1 MAEVSQAN
9 TPHWLCCFLPRT
21 SMDNIGEL
29 DGILDEEHGN
39 VVSNNVP
46 IALLGVELDGKTP
59 YIPYSVRG
67 SPRPKHSGKP
77 DKNGGCATGIAE
89 DASR

>member
-1 MAEVSQAN
+1 MVEVSRAN
-9 TPHWLCCFLPRT
+9 TFRWLRCFLSRT
-21 SMDNIGEL
+21 SMNNIREL
-29 DGILDEEHGN
+29 DGILDEHGN

-67 SPRPKHSGKP
+67 SPRPEYSGKL
-77 DKNGGCATGIAE
+77 DKNGGCATSIAE
-89 DASR
+89 YASR